1 MKIRF
6 LLALERRFRSLR
18 RKYAHILYAGKSV
31 YCPICDQT
39 FRKFKP
45 AGRSKYKRPNS
56 VCPKCAGRERDRVMH
71 LFFGE
76 KKEILRRKRCR
87 VLHIAPEPCV
97 VPNLRDLST
106 QQYVS
111 GDLIRDDVL
120 IRFDIQALPF
130 SDQSFEVVYCSHV
143 LQAVE
148 DDDKA
153 LAEISRVL
161 SSNGWAILSV
171 PCRGVSTREFHAGG
185 DQEAPVD
192 FVRIYGSDF
201 TDKLIDTGFNV
212 VSINMQDIVSDE
224 DQRKMCLST
233 ESVGAIYL
241 VQHGLSDSDNQE
253 YTEILQSE

>member
-97 VPNLRDLST
+97 VPNLRDLAT

-120 IRFDIQALPF
+120 IQFDIQALPF

-161 SSNGWAILSV
+161 SSNGWAIVNV

-185 DQEAPVD
+185 DEEAPAD

-201 TDKLIDTGFNV
+201 TENLVQKGFNV
-212 VSINMQDIVSDE
+212 VPITMHEIASDE
-224 DQRKMCLST
+224 EQRMMCLSA
-233 ESVGAIYL
+233 ESVGSIYL
-241 VQHGLSDSDNQE
+241 LQHPTQNHDQLVSATND
-253 YTEILQSE
+253 

>member
-6 LLALERRFRSLR
+6 LLALERRFRNFR

-71 LFFGE
+71 LFFRE
-76 KKEILRRKRCR
+76 KKEILRRRRCR

-97 VPNLRDLST
+97 VPNLHDLAT
-106 QQYVS
+106 RQYVS
-111 GDLIRDDVL
+111 GDLIRNDVL
-120 IRFDIQALPF
+120 IQFDVQALPF
-130 SDQSFEVVYCSHV
+130 SDQSFEIVYCSHV

-161 SSNGWAILSV
+161 SGNGWAIVNV

-185 DQEAPVD
+185 DQEAPAD

-201 TDKLIDTGFNV
+201 SEKLVQKGFNV
-212 VSINMQDIVSDE
+212 VSLDMHEIASDKE
-224 DQRKMCLST
+224 QRMMCLSAD
-233 ESVGAIYL
+233 SVGSIYL
-241 VQHGLSDSDNQE
+241 LQHGTPSPEES
-253 YTEILQSE
+253 SEHHE

>member
-6 LLALERRFRSLR
+6 LLALENRLRNLR

-31 YCPICDQT
+31 YCPMCDQT
-39 FRKFKP
+39 FRKFKS

-71 LFFGE
+71 LFFAE
-76 KKEILRRKRCR
+76 KKEILRRKQCR
-87 VLHIAPEPCV
+87 LLHIAPEPCV
-97 VPNLRDLST
+97 VPNLRDLAT
-106 QQYVS
+106 QLYVS
-111 GDLIRDDVL
+111 GDLVRNDVL
-120 IRFDIQALPF
+120 TQFDIQALPF
-130 SDQSFEVVYCSHV
+130 SDQSFDVVYCSHV

-161 SSNGWAILSV
+161 SYNGWAIVNV

-185 DQEAPVD
+185 DEEAPAD

-201 TDKLIDTGFNV
+201 TDKLVQKGFNV
-212 VSINMQDIVSDE
+212 VPIKMHDIASDE
-224 DQRKMCLST
+224 DQRMMCLSA
-233 ESVGAIYL
+233 ESVGSIYL
-241 VQHGLSDSDNQE
+241 LQHGTQNLENN
-253 YTEILQSE
+253 TELDE